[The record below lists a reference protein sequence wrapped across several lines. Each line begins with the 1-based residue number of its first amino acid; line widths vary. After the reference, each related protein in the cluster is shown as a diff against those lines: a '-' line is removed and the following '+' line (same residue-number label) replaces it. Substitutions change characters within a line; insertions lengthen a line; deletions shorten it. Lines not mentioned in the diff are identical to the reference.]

1 MSKRTKN
8 RSSTRAI
15 PVADAPPATQP
26 GAGIW
31 GVSAALVVTLI
42 SGFYPFVVYPLVG
55 LLTQGR
61 LRWPSTHD
69 AMWWMAIVAAVLVV
83 PAALWVGFW
92 FFIFRKPKTT

>member
-1 MSKRTKN
+1 MSKRCKN
-8 RSSTRAI
+8 RSSTRAT
-15 PVADAPPATQP
+15 PVAEAPPAKRP
-26 GAGIW
+26 GAGAW
-31 GVSAALVVTLI
+31 GISAAMVVTLI

-69 AMWWMAIVAAVLVV
+69 ATWWMGTVAAVLVV

-92 FFIFRKPKTT
+92 FFIFRKRTTS